1 MDSCPSRFGISRF
14 LEKARGIERISS
26 VRSEDQN
33 ISVIAVPKAAAPTF
47 RVKKLLPNPDN
58 YLHEATAMPESVRS
72 SERVASVPPV
82 GARTPR
88 EVREQQARQKR
99 KALQGKPEKT
109 PQSPEPPPD
118 ETPHALDVEV

>member
-1 MDSCPSRFGISRF
+1 
-14 LEKARGIERISS
+14 
-26 VRSEDQN
+26 
-33 ISVIAVPKAAAPTF
+33 
-47 RVKKLLPNPDN
+47 
-58 YLHEATAMPESVRS
+58 MPESVRS
-72 SERVASVPPV
+72 SERVVSVPPV

-88 EVREQQARQKR
+88 EEREQQARQKR